1 MHKIFI
7 KCKDVCYL
15 TIDSLV
21 LESAIQDAEEIYS
34 RLIKSTDPNNSGK
47 RLPVFLILVKVS
59 VNKCRKRDKFQSKQ
73 IHDGPAQK

>member
-15 TIDSLV
+15 AIDSLV
-21 LESAIQDAEEIYS
+21 LETVIQDAEEIYS

-47 RLPVFLILVKVS
+47 FLPVFLVIVKVS
-59 VNKCRKRDKFQSKQ
+59 VNKCRKRDKFQS
-73 IHDGPAQK
+73 